1 MRLEDLFLAE
11 GKVRPIWRFFLSV
24 ALVYLAVAIAGLLG
38 GPARFLFPNSD
49 EWYAFV
55 VLLELPALL
64 GAYKVM
70 TGLFE
75 RRPLGMV
82 GLAFYPTWTRELW
95 LGLGMGGL
103 MMVAVGGV
111 EACTGLARFSHNP
124 FPATAEAAYGSGLF
138 LVLAIS
144 ATNEELIFRGY
155 PFQKLVESVGPAAA
169 VALSSASFGLAHLG
183 NAHHT
188 WISTLNTMLMG
199 IPLSVAYLRTRSL
212 WMPIGMHFSWNYL
225 QGFVFGLP
233 VSGYTFSPSLLTG
246 QVHGAGWLTGSA
258 YGPEGGLLCTMAVVG
273 AGIFLLLSARIRI
286 SARMKELVFGP
297 SPAAAHAAVCELP
310 GQGSGEKGPI

>member
-1 MRLEDLFLAE
+1 MKLENVVLVGGE
-11 GKVRPIWRFFLSV
+11 VRPIWRFFLSLV
-24 ALVYLAVAIAGLLG
+24 LVYLAVVIAGLLG
-38 GPARFLFPNSD
+38 GPARFLFPTTH

-64 GAYKVM
+64 GAFKVM
-70 TGLFE
+70 TKLFE
-75 RRPLGMV
+75 GRPLGMV
-82 GLAFYPTWTRELW
+82 GLAFYPTWTKELW
-95 LGLGMGGL
+95 LGLGIGGL
-103 MMVAVGGV
+103 MMVSVGGV
-111 EACTGLARFSHNP
+111 EACMGLARFSHNP
-124 FPATAEAAYGSGLF
+124 FPATTEAAYGSGLF

-155 PFQKLVESVGPAAA
+155 PFQKLVESVGPAVA
-169 VALSSASFGLAHLG
+169 VALSSACFGLAHLG

-188 WISTLNTMLMG
+188 WISTLNTMLIG
-199 IPLSVAYLRTRSL
+199 VPLSVAYLRTRSL

-273 AGIFLLLSARIRI
+273 AGIFLLVSARIRI
-286 SARMKELVFGP
+286 SARMKELVFGL
-297 SPAAAHAAVCELP
+297 SPAGANAAVCERP
-310 GQGSGEKGPI
+310 GQGSGEEGPI